1 MATTN
6 ASAASWGTR
15 LVNRWRRKEYERK
28 LKNRQTDGP
37 LIKLTPQQKG
47 MNVLLHLIMLLM
59 LLYCVIPLIWLVFS
73 STKTNEGLY
82 ASFGLWFDDE
92 NVFFQ
97 NIVDTFTFQEGVYTR
112 WLLNSILYAVVAGL
126 GSTILAA
133 FAGYAIATMRFP
145 GRNMLLW
152 ITLIF
157 MSIPST
163 VITVPLFLM
172 YAKIGLVNTPLA
184 VIIPQLSNPFGLY
197 LMIIYAQTSIP
208 QSLVEAAR
216 LDGANTWTIFWKVAF
231 PLLSPGVCDRAALR
245 VGQRMEQLFPAADH
259 VVQHG

>member
-152 ITLIF
+152 ITLISCRF
-157 MSIPST
+157 HPRSS
-163 VITVPLFLM
+163 
-172 YAKIGLVNTPLA
+172 
-184 VIIPQLSNPFGLY
+184 PF
-197 LMIIYAQTSIP
+197 
-208 QSLVEAAR
+208 R
-216 LDGANTWTIFWKVAF
+216 CF
-231 PLLSPGVCDRAALR
+231 
-245 VGQRMEQLFPAADH
+245 
-259 VVQHG
+259 

>member
-97 NIVDTFTFQEGVYTR
+97 NIVDTFTFQEGV
-112 WLLNSILYAVVAGL
+112 
-126 GSTILAA
+126 
-133 FAGYAIATMRFP
+133 
-145 GRNMLLW
+145 
-152 ITLIF
+152 
-157 MSIPST
+157 
-163 VITVPLFLM
+163 
-172 YAKIGLVNTPLA
+172 
-184 VIIPQLSNPFGLY
+184 
-197 LMIIYAQTSIP
+197 
-208 QSLVEAAR
+208 
-216 LDGANTWTIFWKVAF
+216 
-231 PLLSPGVCDRAALR
+231 
-245 VGQRMEQLFPAADH
+245 
-259 VVQHG
+259 